1 MNTTVMLFAV
11 GLAGSFVFDRFH
23 LPGGAMTGA
32 MIAVVAFKTFGSINS
47 PDMAHWVRFLVYG
60 CVGVIVGNMYN
71 PGMLNAVR
79 DTWPM
84 MLLSTSILL
93 LAGLLCTWIAVRWGG
108 LSLGGAYLAT
118 SPGGFNAVV
127 ALSGGSGAEAPMVM
141 VYHLVRIYAIVLLS
155 PLVAKCL
162 MHLVK

>member
-1 MNTTVMLFAV
+1 MGTTILLFAV

-32 MIAVVAFKTFGSINS
+32 MIAVVIFKSCGSITS
-47 PDMAHWVRFLVYG
+47 PDMAHWVRFIVYG
-60 CVGVIVGNMYN
+60 CVGVLVGNMYN
-71 PGMLNAVR
+71 PGMLDAVR

-84 MLLSTSILL
+84 MLLSTGIILM
-93 LAGLLCTWIAVRWGG
+93 AGLLCTWIAVRWGG
-108 LSLGGAYLAT
+108 LSVGGAYLAT

-127 ALSGGSGAEAPMVM
+127 ALSGGTGAEAPMVM

-155 PLVAKCL
+155 PIVAKML
-162 MHLVK
+162 SYLVK

>member
-32 MIAVVAFKTFGSINS
+32 MIAVVAFKTFGSINA

-127 ALSGGSGAEAPMVM
+127 ALSGGTGAEAPMVM

-155 PLVAKCL
+155 PLVAKGL